1 MYVFN
6 SLWYI
11 PEVELMDYMVTL
23 WLTFWEIARPFPK
36 ELHHLT
42 FSLKRFVSFNFFTPL
57 PTLATLCF
65 IIAILEGMKWY
76 LIVVLIFIFLFIND
90 IFIDHLDLFLW
101 KKVIWKKESK
111 LLPIFKLGK
120 RFVLLLL
127 SCKHSLYVLYILISH
142 MNYKYCLP
150 TAWVVKYRFFFLP
163 FGCALQLVIGLPRW
177 YYW

>member
-1 MYVFN
+1 MPYFVYPFMLMDVSIVTDPINPFGLLWIMLILTFMSKFFIWMYIFN
-6 SLWYI
+6 SLQYI

-42 FSLKRFVSFNFFTPL
+42 FSLKRFISFNFFTPL
-57 PTLATLCF
+57 PTLATLCL

-76 LIVVLIFIFLFIND
+76 LIVLLIFIFLFIND

-111 LLPIFKLGK
+111 LLPIF
-120 RFVLLLL
+120 
-127 SCKHSLYVLYILISH
+127 
-142 MNYKYCLP
+142 
-150 TAWVVKYRFFFLP
+150 
-163 FGCALQLVIGLPRW
+163 
-177 YYW
+177 